1 VGLFVSGCTLC
12 LLTSLK
18 NRRGRRQSRLFICM
32 SRIMLM
38 LTHFS
43 SFTASRSI
51 KTTQGRMELLYLFF
65 FLPFFAYFCC
75 LFFCLFFVY
84 FFFCRFFKCS
94 EWFRPFVSVGLRCAR
109 ALSVGSIWR
118 LNLAATAPDRRATP
132 CRFPLLPGRLGACSP
147 ARSNFWRFPLF
158 GGYPGACSCSEQFLA
173 FSTDWRVS
181 RGLLLLGALVGVF
194 RCSERGWVS
203 SSFFLLCLVWNI
215 KSFSLRIQ
223 GVLLLLL
230 LLLLF

>member
-1 VGLFVSGCTLC
+1 MFVNQFEKQTGQKTEPFVHLHVTDHVDVNSFLFFHCQ
-12 LLTSLK
+12 SL
-18 NRRGRRQSRLFICM
+18 NQDDPRPNGIVIS
-32 SRIMLM
+32 
-38 LTHFS
+38 
-43 SFTASRSI
+43 
-51 KTTQGRMELLYLFF
+51 FF

-158 GGYPGACSCSEQFLA
+158 GGHLGACSCSEQFLA
-173 FSTDWRVS
+173 FSTVRRVS
-181 RGLLLLGALVGVF
+181 RGLLLIGAVFGVF
-194 RCSERGWVS
+194 H
-203 SSFFLLCLVWNI
+203 
-215 KSFSLRIQ
+215 
-223 GVLLLLL
+223 
-230 LLLLF
+230 